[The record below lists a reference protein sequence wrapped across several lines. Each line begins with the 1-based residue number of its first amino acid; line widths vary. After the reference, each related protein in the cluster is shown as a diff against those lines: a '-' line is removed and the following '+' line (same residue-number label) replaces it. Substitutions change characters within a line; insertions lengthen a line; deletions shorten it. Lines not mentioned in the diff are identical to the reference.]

1 MPTITI
7 DGKAIECAPGKTIIE
22 AATDNGIDIPHF
34 CWHPALSVSG
44 NCRMCLVE
52 VEKNP
57 KLAIACATTV
67 AEGQVV
73 HSNNARVLKARE
85 AIMEFLLINH
95 PLDCPICDEAG
106 QCKLQDYAF
115 SHGRGESRFVELKV
129 HKDKRV
135 ELGPEVMFD
144 GERCISCSRCIRF
157 SDEVAQ
163 QPVLTFVQRGDH
175 VSIETFPGTQLDNP
189 YSMNVIDICP
199 VGALTSRDFRFKARV
214 WDMSFNPSICPGCSR
229 GCNIDVGV
237 RNNEILRL
245 EPRTNMKVNTYWMC
259 DAGRVGEYRYVNT
272 ARVEQPMVKRDGTQ
286 IPVSWAEAFAA
297 VAERLRGVKPDH
309 VAVIG
314 SPYSTNEE
322 NYLLSRFAREIIG
335 TQNIDFVRHNDP
347 DFADT
352 MLRTADRTPN
362 TRGAVEVGVVPG
374 KGAIG
379 VDRVVEEIRR
389 GAIKALYVLD
399 QSLILSEDVT
409 SALAQLELLVVHAW
423 SHTQIA
429 KLAHVVFPTSTYAEK
444 EGTFINA
451 TGIVQ
456 HFTPAVVTKENE
468 RIMGMKMSR
477 LDKFGAANDRWTQG
491 PRRDARPAWQIIQSI
506 ARQMGAQWDY
516 RWAEDIFEDMAA
528 KLPAFRQ
535 MSYDALDTYM
545 GIELGRGDRPV
556 APGVQ
561 YKPHDYRPQV
571 MEQN

>member
-57 KLAIACATTV
+57 KLAIACATAV
-67 AEGQVV
+67 ADGQVV
-73 HSNNARVLKARE
+73 HTNNARVIKARE

-115 SHGRGESRFVELKV
+115 THGRGESRFVELKV

-286 IPVSWAEAFAA
+286 APASWADAFAA
-297 VAERLRGVKPDH
+297 VAERLRKIKPDH

-314 SPYSTNEE
+314 SPYATNEE
-322 NYLLSRFAREIIG
+322 NYVLNRFAREVIG
-335 TQNIDFVRHNDP
+335 TQNVDFVRHSDP

-362 TRGAVEVGVVPG
+362 TRGAVEVGIVPG

-379 VDRVVEEIRR
+379 VDRLVEEIRR
-389 GAIKALYVLD
+389 GSIKALYVLD
-399 QSLILSEDVT
+399 QSLILKDNVVE
-409 SALAQLELLVVHAW
+409 ALAHLELLVVHAW
-423 SHTQIA
+423 NHTQIA
-429 KLAHVVFPTSTYAEK
+429 KLADVVLPTSTYAEK

-451 TGIVQ
+451 TGLVQ

-477 LDKFGAANDRWTQG
+477 LDKFGADNDRWTQG
-491 PRRDARPAWQIIQSI
+491 ARRDARPAWQSIQSI

-516 RWAEDIFEDMAA
+516 RWAEDIFEEMSA
-528 KLPAFRQ
+528 KLPSFRQ
-535 MSYDALDTYM
+535 MNYEALDTYM
-545 GIELGRGDRPV
+545 GIELGRGDRPT

-571 MEQN
+571 ME